1 MTTTKRATKRK
12 VRKVEVAE
20 HRLPLLQLLLRITK
34 SRTKESNKRH
44 KIRQHRK
51 LRTIISHLRETR
63 RKVKRTRKEEVMMKE
78 KT

>member
-20 HRLPLLQLLLRITK
+20 HRLPLLLRITK